1 MDDLE
6 SLKKQL
12 EELKQKR
19 KSLSVENK
27 IDVVK
32 EESNDIEKSL
42 REELDIIDEQI
53 KVFEEDIKQTAKEY
67 EESYKRLTT
76 IIDKHE
82 NSIENTNLLTEEELN
97 KMREEYDSLLIEENE
112 RSVEIGVRLEEQKRI
127 IRQLK
132 SKKSRIEKN
141 IVNAE
146 ALELSY
152 EEYKNITE
160 TLRKTA
166 IMNKILEE
174 KGLSSIIEK
183 KSNERTIEEKELLKK
198 TKEEILT
205 EISEMKKEHDDYS
218 VLDIIEALYS
228 LDTTYTRVEKARET
242 QCTSKELMIISDT
255 SKELS
260 YRVINPNAKVNVS
273 TIDEAPKDM
282 ENASPNEKV
291 NINELKPAE
300 EKVTIF
306 KANDEYYVRRYTI
319 DRFKLQSANLE
330 NEVRIQGSLCYKI
343 SDKDVE
349 RIKENANNKFS
360 PYKADIKD
368 ISLENITINGIS
380 PEDTKEELIPG
391 TNIKRPRDR
400 KENETDKEYESFLE
414 NYYKIVFPS
423 NEIVPNTEEKALA
436 VVPQIE
442 VDPTKTEN
450 EESNSLTDDDISNII
465 DEELE
470 KAEKEEDLEASNVK
484 ANRKFKKELKKGKVL
499 YNVVHTVPKIIRGI
513 IKGFRDFMFL
523 DVDDELNDKIEP
535 IKKVVNFIE
544 DDSYTE
550 KEDELKAMV
559 EEATEETEDN
569 LKTR

>member
-183 KSNERTIEEKELLKK
+183 KSNERTIEEKELYHSSRL
-198 TKEEILT
+198 I
-205 EISEMKKEHDDYS
+205 
-218 VLDIIEALYS
+218 
-228 LDTTYTRVEKARET
+228 
-242 QCTSKELMIISDT
+242 
-255 SKELS
+255 
-260 YRVINPNAKVNVS
+260 
-273 TIDEAPKDM
+273 
-282 ENASPNEKV
+282 
-291 NINELKPAE
+291 
-300 EKVTIF
+300 
-306 KANDEYYVRRYTI
+306 RR
-319 DRFKLQSANLE
+319 F
-330 NEVRIQGSLCYKI
+330 
-343 SDKDVE
+343 
-349 RIKENANNKFS
+349 
-360 PYKADIKD
+360 
-368 ISLENITINGIS
+368 
-380 PEDTKEELIPG
+380 
-391 TNIKRPRDR
+391 
-400 KENETDKEYESFLE
+400 
-414 NYYKIVFPS
+414 
-423 NEIVPNTEEKALA
+423 
-436 VVPQIE
+436 
-442 VDPTKTEN
+442 
-450 EESNSLTDDDISNII
+450 
-465 DEELE
+465 
-470 KAEKEEDLEASNVK
+470 
-484 ANRKFKKELKKGKVL
+484 
-499 YNVVHTVPKIIRGI
+499 
-513 IKGFRDFMFL
+513 
-523 DVDDELNDKIEP
+523 
-535 IKKVVNFIE
+535 
-544 DDSYTE
+544 
-550 KEDELKAMV
+550 
-559 EEATEETEDN
+559 
-569 LKTR
+569 

>member
-12 EELKQKR
+12 EELKALR
-19 KSLSVENK
+19 NNLSVDINQE
-27 IDVVK
+27 IA

-76 IIDKHE
+76 IIDEYK

-97 KMREEYDSLLIEENE
+97 KMREEYDSLLLEENE
-112 RSVEIGVRLEEQKRI
+112 RSAEIGIRLEEQKRI

-152 EEYKNITE
+152 EEYKNITG

-174 KGLSSIIEK
+174 KGLTSIIEK
-183 KSNERTIEEKELLKK
+183 KANERTAEEKEMLRK

-205 EISEMKKEHDDYS
+205 EVSEFKKEHDDYS

-228 LDTTYTRVEKARET
+228 LDTQYVRVESPRVT
-242 QCTSKELMIISDT
+242 TCTSKELMIISDT

-368 ISLENITINGIS
+368 ISLENITTNGIS

-400 KENETDKEYESFLE
+400 KENETDEEYESFLE

-450 EESNSLTDDDISNII
+450 EESNSLADDNISNII
-465 DEELE
+465 DKELE

-484 ANRKFKKELKKGKVL
+484 ANRKFKIELKKGKIL

-535 IKKVVNFIE
+535 IKKVANFIE

>member
-1 MDDLE
+1 MKILIEISDNHYK
-6 SLKKQL
+6 SLK
-12 EELKQKR
+12 
-19 KSLSVENK
+19 
-27 IDVVK
+27 
-32 EESNDIEKSL
+32 
-42 REELDIIDEQI
+42 
-53 KVFEEDIKQTAKEY
+53 
-67 EESYKRLTT
+67 
-76 IIDKHE
+76 
-82 NSIENTNLLTEEELN
+82 
-97 KMREEYDSLLIEENE
+97 KMREEYDSLLLEENE
-112 RSVEIGVRLEEQKRI
+112 RSAEIGIRLEEQKRI

-152 EEYKNITE
+152 EEYKSITG

-174 KGLSSIIEK
+174 KGLTYIIEK
-183 KSNERTIEEKELLKK
+183 KAHERTPEENEMLRK

-205 EISEMKKEHDDYS
+205 EVSEFKKEHDDYS

-228 LDTTYTRVEKARET
+228 LDTQYVRVESPRVT
-242 QCTSKELMIISDT
+242 TCTSKELMVIGDT
-255 SKELS
+255 AQDLS

-368 ISLENITINGIS
+368 ISLENITTNGIS

-400 KENETDKEYESFLE
+400 KENETDEEYESFLE

-442 VDPTKTEN
+442 VDTTKTEN
-450 EESNSLTDDDISNII
+450 EESNSLADDNISNII

-484 ANRKFKKELKKGKVL
+484 ANRKFKIELKKGKIL

-535 IKKVVNFIE
+535 IKKVANFIE

>member
-12 EELKQKR
+12 EELKALR
-19 KSLSVENK
+19 NNLSVDINQE
-27 IDVVK
+27 IA

-76 IIDKHE
+76 IIDEYK

-97 KMREEYDSLLIEENE
+97 KMREEYDSLLLEENE
-112 RSVEIGVRLEEQKRI
+112 RSAEIGIRLEEQKRI

-141 IVNAE
+141 IENAE

-152 EEYKNITE
+152 EEYKNITG

-174 KGLSSIIEK
+174 KGLTSIIEK
-183 KSNERTIEEKELLKK
+183 KANERTAEEKEMLRK

-205 EISEMKKEHDDYS
+205 EVSEFKKEHDDYS

-228 LDTTYTRVEKARET
+228 LDTQYVRVESPRET

-368 ISLENITINGIS
+368 ISLENITTNGIS

-400 KENETDKEYESFLE
+400 KENETEEEYESFLE

-450 EESNSLTDDDISNII
+450 EESNSLTDDNISNII

-484 ANRKFKKELKKGKVL
+484 ANRKFKIELKKGKIL

-535 IKKVVNFIE
+535 IKKVANFIE

>member
-12 EELKQKR
+12 EELKALR
-19 KSLSVENK
+19 NNLSVDINQE
-27 IDVVK
+27 IA

-76 IIDKHE
+76 IIDEYK

-97 KMREEYDSLLIEENE
+97 KMREEYDSLLLEENE
-112 RSVEIGVRLEEQKRI
+112 RSAEIGIRLEEQKRI

-152 EEYKNITE
+152 EEYKNITG

-174 KGLSSIIEK
+174 KGLTSIIEK
-183 KSNERTIEEKELLKK
+183 KANERTAEEKEMLRK

-205 EISEMKKEHDDYS
+205 EVSEFKKEHDDYS

-228 LDTTYTRVEKARET
+228 LDTQYVRVESPRVTTCA
-242 QCTSKELMIISDT
+242 SKELMIISDT

-368 ISLENITINGIS
+368 ISLENITTNGIS

-400 KENETDKEYESFLE
+400 KENETDEEYESFLE

-450 EESNSLTDDDISNII
+450 EESNSLADDNISNII

-484 ANRKFKKELKKGKVL
+484 ANRKFKIELKKGKIL

-535 IKKVVNFIE
+535 IKKVANFIE

-559 EEATEETEDN
+559 EETIEETEDN